1 MWQVYKNGNYM
12 VMINTKDG
20 TKIRRTNDDKFIPSF
35 AENCDCKITD
45 KCDGDCPYCYE
56 GCSRKGK
63 HGSLMDKPFF
73 DTLHPYTEL
82 AINGNDMTHPE
93 LIPFLNKMK
102 DKKVIVNITVNQKHF
117 EKNYDLLKDL
127 YDKKLINGLGVSLIS
142 PTFDFINKIKT
153 FKTAVLHVINGIFS
167 EEDFDVIK
175 GNKLKVL
182 ILGYKERGRGNGYL
196 NSFAAKVQKNQ
207 EWLKKNLNTVSKE
220 FLITSFDNL
229 ALRQLAVEQFVSKE
243 DWEKMYMGDDGDF
256 TFYLDCVNNKFSKN
270 SIADD
275 TNRFDLLDNID
286 DMFNIIKNK
295 HS

>member
-12 VMINTKDG
+12 VMINTQDG

-56 GCSRKGK
+56 GCGQNGK

-102 DKKVIVNITVNQKHF
+102 DKKVIVNLTVNQKHF

-127 YDKKLINGLGVSLIS
+127 YDEKLINGLGVSLVS
-142 PTFDFINKIKT
+142 PTLEFINKIKT
-153 FKTAVLHVINGIFS
+153 FNTAVLHVINGIFS
-167 EEDFDVIK
+167 EEDFNIIK
-175 GNKLKVL
+175 GNSLKIL
-182 ILGYKERGRGNGYL
+182 ILGYKERGLGKGYL
-196 NSFAAKVQKNQ
+196 NSFAAEVQKNQ
-207 EWLKKNLNTVSKE
+207 EWLKKNLNTISKE

-229 ALRQLAVEQFVSKE
+229 ALRQLAVEQLVSKE
-243 DWEKMYMGDDGDF
+243 NWDKTYMGDDGDF